1 MFSTVTHIILIF
13 SKHVVELVCTLS
25 FLHDWRYFSLT
36 VMRTLLNHVPRIV
49 KSLSRWQFELKDV
62 KLNLVTFIPEISN
75 QISKTAPTNS
85 QKLSPNS
92 NLRIE
97 ICSFR
102 TRCRYCKLLRPLD
115 IGLYDNSSCDRRCV
129 LKRVKCSK
137 RFSPYKT
144 RRLNTGVCT
153 LIVRFFKLCNLV
165 K

>member
-1 MFSTVTHIILIF
+1 M
-13 SKHVVELVCTLS
+13 
-25 FLHDWRYFSLT
+25 SLN
-36 VMRTLLNHVPRIV
+36 L
-49 KSLSRWQFELKDV
+49 FELKDV
-62 KLNLVTFIPEISN
+62 KLNLVTFIPKISN
-75 QISKTAPTNS
+75 QISETAPTNS

-165 K
+165 KYCVLNSTGCVLFDQMARYIIFFQAL